1 MEKNYINGV
10 KINIIKEI
18 ILMELKKE
26 KEKLNFLME
35 KNLFVILKM
44 ENRMELVFLLILKE
58 MKKKFSLL
66 MENLIKNIKKTNYK
80 DNKENS
86 EKNDK

>member
-1 MEKNYINGV
+1 
-10 KINIIKEI
+10 
-18 ILMELKKE
+18 
-26 KEKLNFLME
+26 
-35 KNLFVILKM
+35 
-44 ENRMELVFLLILKE
+44 MELVFLLSLKE
-58 MKKKFSLL
+58 IKKKFSLL

>member
-1 MEKNYINGV
+1 
-10 KINIIKEI
+10 
-18 ILMELKKE
+18 MELKKE

>member
-1 MEKNYINGV
+1 MNILEIIQTGFLMEKDYINGV

-35 KNLFVILKM
+35 KNLFAILKM
-44 ENRMELVFLLILKE
+44 EK
-58 MKKKFSLL
+58 
-66 MENLIKNIKKTNYK
+66 
-80 DNKENS
+80 
-86 EKNDK
+86 